1 LKFGDNIFF
10 QTLIMRAK
18 REDELK
24 AIGNKLT
31 ITGIVFTIETWIK
44 TNKEKYLIEYDLYLY
59 TGVFFYQTLTQ
70 KQKKM
75 FINWKW

>member
-31 ITGIVFTIETWIK
+31 ITGIVFTIETSIK
-44 TNKEKYLIEYDLYLY
+44 TNQKKYLICL
-59 TGVFFYQTLTQ
+59 VF
-70 KQKKM
+70 
-75 FINWKW
+75 IHRN